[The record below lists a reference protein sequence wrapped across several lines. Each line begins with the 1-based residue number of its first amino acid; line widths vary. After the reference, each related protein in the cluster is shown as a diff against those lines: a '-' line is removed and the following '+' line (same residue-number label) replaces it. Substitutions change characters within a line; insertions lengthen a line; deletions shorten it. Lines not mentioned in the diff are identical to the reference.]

1 MTMDISKYNIILTS
15 PTVETDETLKNTTS
29 AEDTQYFLS
38 ITSRFA
44 LKEDAL
50 LHVEKVDTSDVISGK
65 VSEEIAN
72 IEAQQNQ
79 INSILKAN
87 TSASLNSVLNDD
99 TEVDTGITNEAGST
113 GEEEGPSFEEII
125 AGAKKIEFVEYTG
138 GTQIKANTDT
148 TNILNNIQYANDDE
162 KAVVEGA
169 IDLLVTWLDDY
180 IANYDQKVSEGQKN
194 NESEL
199 KLSFLLELRSVIENI
214 DFPIGFGDYS
224 APEDEYT
231 LGSYSF
237 NMGGYDGYYHL
248 NTNRSILLNA
258 KYLMPERPY
267 SSYDEIIALATAN
280 PDLEFY
286 YTDLAFV
293 SDEAYY
299 NYCTNYMASVLV
311 HELTHSMHIYNE
323 AVTYYVNDCFD
334 DDFYNQK
341 LEGVDQDFLNE
352 NFRGI
357 SITYGDLGISNNLY
371 TFEDAVNHGHENN
384 LDYEDLYVN
393 MGFTISDDR
402 NELLNFA
409 YYV

>member
-79 INSILKAN
+79 INSILQAN

-99 TEVDTGITNEAGST
+99 TEVGTGSTNEAGST

>member
-29 AEDTQYFLS
+29 EEDTQYFLS

-99 TEVDTGITNEAGST
+99 TEVDTGITNETDST
-113 GEEEGPSFEEII
+113 EEEGPSFEEII
-125 AGAKKIEFVEYTG
+125 AGAKKIEFVEYTD

>member
-99 TEVDTGITNEAGST
+99 TEVDTGITNETDST
-113 GEEEGPSFEEII
+113 EEEGPSFEEII

>member
-99 TEVDTGITNEAGST
+99 TEVGTGSTNEAGST

>member
-99 TEVDTGITNEAGST
+99 TEVDTGITNETDST
-113 GEEEGPSFEEII
+113 EEEGPSFEEII

-299 NYCTNYMASVLV
+299 NYCTNYMASVLI

>member
-99 TEVDTGITNEAGST
+99 TEVDTGSTNEAGST

>member
-99 TEVDTGITNEAGST
+99 TEVDTGITNETDST
-113 GEEEGPSFEEII
+113 EEEGPSFEEII

-357 SITYGDLGISNNLY
+357 SITYGDLGISNNLF
-371 TFEDAVNHGHENN
+371 TFADAVNHGHENN

>member
-99 TEVDTGITNEAGST
+99 TEVDTGITNETDST
-113 GEEEGPSFEEII
+113 EEEGPSFEEII

-357 SITYGDLGISNNLY
+357 SITYGDLGISNNLF
-371 TFEDAVNHGHENN
+371 TFADAVNPGHENN

>member
-99 TEVDTGITNEAGST
+99 TEVDTGITNETDST
-113 GEEEGPSFEEII
+113 EEEGPSFEEII
-125 AGAKKIEFVEYTG
+125 AGAKKIEFVEYTS

>member
-99 TEVDTGITNEAGST
+99 TEVDTGITNETDST
-113 GEEEGPSFEEII
+113 EEEGPSFEEII

-267 SSYDEIIALATAN
+267 SSYDEIIARATAN